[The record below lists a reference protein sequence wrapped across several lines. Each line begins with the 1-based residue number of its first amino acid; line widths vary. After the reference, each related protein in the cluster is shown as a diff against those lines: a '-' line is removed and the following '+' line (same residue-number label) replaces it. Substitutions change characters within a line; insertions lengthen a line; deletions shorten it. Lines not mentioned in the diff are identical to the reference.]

1 MKKISST
8 EAVRSFGEC
17 LARVRYTGESILI
30 YKNNK
35 PVATLSPPP
44 GTSRLTVAEFVEAWQ
59 NLKLDEDFASDLAS
73 ISHEDSL
80 PDNPWDS

>member
-30 YKNNK
+30 YKNKK

-44 GTSRLTVAEFVEAWQ
+44 GTSRLTVAEFVEVWQ

>member
-30 YKNNK
+30 CKNNK
-35 PVATLSPPP
+35 PIATLSPPL
-44 GTSRLTVAEFVEAWQ
+44 GVSRLTVAEFVEAWQ

-73 ISHEDSL
+73 ISHEDSAL
-80 PDNPWDS
+80 DNPWDS

>member
-17 LARVRYTGESILI
+17 LARVKYTGESILI
-30 YKNNK
+30 CKNDK

-44 GTSRLTVAEFVEAWQ
+44 GASRLTVAEFVDAWQ
-59 NLKLDEDFASDLAS
+59 KLKWDEDFASDLAS
-73 ISHEDSL
+73 IGEEDRPL
-80 PDNPWDS
+80 DNPWDS